1 MAKRPKKPKGTI
13 FIATPMYGGQCFGF
27 YTQSILRLQGILQQA
42 GYESMF
48 SFMFNESLIQRARN
62 GLVKGFLQSHAT
74 HLLFIDAD
82 IRFQAEEV
90 LPMIEA
96 DKDVICGIYPKKE
109 INWQS
114 VVDAI
119 GNGVQQEQWKYHTG
133 SFVVNLAN
141 YEGSVTVRVDQPV
154 EIWNGGTGFMLIK
167 REVFEKLEPVTP
179 TYTNDVLDL
188 AGTLKA
194 DKIVEYFACSIEPE
208 TNRLLSEDYHFCRQ
222 CRLNGIKIWAAPWV
236 NLAHVGTYVFEGR
249 LIPTND
255 PCTV

>member
-1 MAKRPKKPKGTI
+1 
-13 FIATPMYGGQCFGF
+13 
-27 YTQSILRLQGILQQA
+27 
-42 GYESMF
+42 
-48 SFMFNESLIQRARN
+48 
-62 GLVKGFLQSHAT
+62 
-74 HLLFIDAD
+74 
-82 IRFQAEEV
+82 
-90 LPMIEA
+90 MIEA

-141 YEGSVTVRVDQPV
+141 YEGSVTVRVDQP
-154 EIWNGGTGFMLIK
+154 WKFGTVARGSCSSK

-194 DKIVEYFACSIEPE
+194 DKIVEYFACSSSLRRIACCQR
-208 TNRLLSEDYHFCRQ
+208 TITSADS
-222 CRLNGIKIWAAPWV
+222 AV
-236 NLAHVGTYVFEGR
+236 
-249 LIPTND
+249 
-255 PCTV
+255 